1 MDWLHASLVVSG
13 GLYGATVLWLWRGLL
28 RNRLQNP
35 TCDYPSVSVVVAA
48 RDEEGPLPACLAAL
62 AAQDYPGPLE
72 VVVVDDRS
80 RDRTGAVIAAKA
92 AEWSALK
99 AVRAEDPPRY
109 ACPKKSALAQGIAA
123 STGEILLFTDADC
136 RPPVTWARAMTARF
150 SPGVGLVVGYARSDP
165 VAGWLNAV
173 LAVDNIGVGALGAGS
188 IGMGYPLSC
197 TGRSLAYRR
206 EVYDGLDGFAAIGH
220 LIGGDDVYFM
230 RLVAAEGRWRAAF
243 NPDAVVLS
251 PPLARVGA
259 IVQQKLRHAA
269 KGGHYKGGAL
279 VLAVGVY
286 LFHLVLALGLG
297 RMLWTG
303 IFDPLTVGVWVLR
316 WGVDWMLLRRM
327 ATAVERPLLR
337 YLPIVEVLYIPY
349 VLFFTVIGRMGW
361 FRWKT

>member
-1 MDWLHASLVVSG
+1 MDWVNVILVASG
-13 GLYGATVLWLWRGLL
+13 GLYGATVLWLWHGLV
-28 RNRLQNP
+28 RNRLRNLKR
-35 TCDYPSVSVVVAA
+35 DYPSVSVVVAA
-48 RDEEGPLPACLAAL
+48 RDEEALLPTCLAAL
-62 AAQDYPGPLE
+62 GAQDYPGPFE

-80 RDRTGAVIAAKA
+80 RDGTGAIVDAKA
-92 AEWSALK
+92 AEWPALK
-99 AVRAEDPPRY
+99 AVRAQEPPRF

-123 STGEILLFTDADC
+123 SSGEILLFTDADC
-136 RPPVTWARAMTARF
+136 RPPVDWVRAMIASF
-150 SPGVGLVVGYARSDP
+150 GSGVGLVAGYARPDP
-165 VAGWLNAV
+165 VAGWLHAV

-230 RLVAAEGRWRAAF
+230 RLVAADGRWRTAF

-251 PPLARVGA
+251 PPLAQIGA

-269 KGGHYKGGAL
+269 KGGHYKGRGL

-286 LFHLVLALGLG
+286 LFHLALALGLL
-297 RMLWTG
+297 RMLLTG
-303 IFDPLTVGVWVLR
+303 IFDPLTAGVWALR
-316 WGVDWMLLRRM
+316 WSVDWLLLRRM
-327 ATAVERPLLR
+327 ATAAEQPLLR
-337 YLPIVEVLYIPY
+337 YLPIAEVLYIPY
-349 VLFFTVIGRMGW
+349 VLFFTVIGRLGW